1 MAAQPTTTAAGDPP
15 DGDRGL
21 VEHRRLRV
29 TGTVQGVGFRPFVY
43 RVATGL
49 GLTGEVSNGTA
60 GVTIDAEGTTE
71 ALDALLDA
79 LRHEPPPLARVT
91 DIDVGRVA
99 LHGYPGFRIVPSDD
113 DGTVEV
119 PVSVDVGPCGACLA
133 ELSDPADRR
142 FGHPF
147 INCTDCGPRY
157 TITRRVPYDRPVTT
171 MAGFPM
177 CEACRSEYDD
187 PADRRFHAQPVCC
200 PACGPQL
207 ALLDPA
213 GGPVA
218 TRDEALAGAV
228 RRLREGAI
236 LAVKGVGGFHLAV
249 DAGDEGAVARLRRR
263 KSRDDKPFAVLVADV
278 EEAAALVALDEVTAG
293 VLVSPRR
300 PIVLAARRPDAPIAG
315 GIAPGLPEL
324 GVMLPPSPLHHLL
337 VTRFGRPLVLTS
349 GNLSDEPIAYTDD
362 DAIARL
368 GPMVDAVL
376 THDRPIHIRCDDAVV
391 RAGVAG
397 GPQPVRRSRGFAPE
411 PLPLPRPARRTVLA
425 VGAELK
431 STVAVASGSS
441 VVVSHHLGDLEHAA
455 THQAFRQA
463 VEHLLHLR
471 DVDPEVVAHDLHP
484 EYLSTKFALDL
495 DVPLLGVQHH
505 HAHIASCLAEH
516 GEEGRVVGI
525 AYDGLG
531 WGTDG
536 TAWGGEF
543 LVCDLDGFERAGHL
557 RPVPLPGGAAAI
569 REPWRMAVS
578 WAAAALD
585 DDALPGVLAPLDA
598 RWAEVVALAASPR
611 VLATTSAGRLFD
623 AVAALLGVRSVT
635 TYEGQAAIE
644 LEALARQVA
653 PSAAACPP
661 VEVRVEDGRAV
672 LDPAPLVRAVV
683 DAVAR
688 GEEPARTAA
697 GFHRGLATGTIEIA
711 TAIAADRGL
720 DTVALSGGVFQNARL
735 TELVAGGLE
744 DAGLRVL
751 THRLVPPN
759 DGGISFGQAAIAAR

>member
-1 MAAQPTTTAAGDPP
+1 MTPDRAAASTAGTT
-15 DGDRGL
+15 
-21 VEHRRLRV
+21 ERRRVRV

-60 GVTIDAEGTTE
+60 GVTIDVEGAPS
-71 ALDALLDA
+71 ALDELVTTVRDGA
-79 LRHEPPPLARVT
+79 PPLARVT
-91 DIDVGRVA
+91 HVGVEVLAPRGLAAFSIVA
-99 LHGYPGFRIVPSDD
+99 SDD
-113 DGTVEV
+113 AGDVEV
-119 PVSVDVGPCGACLA
+119 PVSVDVGPCDACLR
-133 ELSDPADRR
+133 ELADPADRR
-142 FGHPF
+142 YGHPF
-147 INCTDCGPRY
+147 VNCTDCGPRY

-177 CEACRSEYDD
+177 CDACRVEYQD
-187 PADRRFHAQPVCC
+187 PMDRRFHAQPVCC
-200 PACGPQL
+200 PDCGPQL
-207 ALLDPA
+207 ALLDPVGA
-213 GGPVA
+213 PVA
-218 TRDEALAGAV
+218 ERAAALGEAV
-228 RRLREGAI
+228 RRLEAGAI

-249 DAGDEGAVARLRRR
+249 DAADDLAVTELRRR
-263 KSRDDKPFAVLVADV
+263 KARDDKPFAVLVADL
-278 EEAAALVALDEVTAG
+278 ATAHALVALDEPAQE
-293 VLVSPRR
+293 VLGSPRR
-300 PIVLAARRPDAPIAG
+300 PIVLAPRRDGAAVADG
-315 GIAPGLPEL
+315 VAPGLPEL
-324 GVMLPPSPLHHLL
+324 GLLLPPSPLHHLL
-337 VTRFGRPLVLTS
+337 VTHLGRPLVLTS

-362 DAIARL
+362 EAIARL

-397 GPQPVRRSRGFAPE
+397 GPQPVRRSRGYAPE
-411 PLPLPRPARRTVLA
+411 PLPLSRPARRPVLA

-431 STVAVASGSS
+431 STIAVASGTS

-455 THQAFRQA
+455 THRAFLQA

-471 DVDPEVVAHDLHP
+471 DVDPAVVAHDLHP

-495 DVPLLGVQHH
+495 DLPLVGIQHH

-516 GEEGRVVGI
+516 GEEGRAVGI
-525 AYDGLG
+525 AFDGLG

-543 LVCDLDGFERAGHL
+543 LVADLDGFERAGHL
-557 RPVPLPGGAAAI
+557 APVALPGGAAAI

-578 WAAAALD
+578 WAAALGDDERLEPTVAHLD
-585 DDALPGVLAPLDA
+585 P
-598 RWAEVVALAASPR
+598 RWQEVAALARSPR
-611 VLATTSAGRLFD
+611 TLRTTSAGRLFD

-644 LEALARQVA
+644 LEALARRVPPDHLA
-653 PSAAACPP
+653 GTPAEVSTAAGM
-661 VEVRVEDGRAV
+661 RV

-688 GEEPARTAA
+688 GEDRAVTAA
-697 GFHRGLATGTIEIA
+697 RFHTALAAATVA
-711 TAIAADRGL
+711 TASAVASDHDL

-735 TELVAGGLE
+735 TDLVARGLRA
-744 DAGLRVL
+744 AGLRVL
-751 THRLVPPN
+751 VHRLVPPN
-759 DGGISFGQAAIAAR
+759 DGGISFGQAAIACR

>member
-1 MAAQPTTTAAGDPP
+1 MAAQPTTAAGAPP
-15 DGDRGL
+15 DGDRSL

-60 GVTIDAEGTTE
+60 GVTIDAEGPAE

-79 LRHEPPPLARVT
+79 LRHAPPPLARVE
-91 DIDVGRVA
+91 DIAVGTVA
-99 LHGYPGFRIVPSDD
+99 FHGYPGFRIVASDG

-119 PVSVDVGPCGACLA
+119 PVSVDAGPCGACLA

-177 CEACRSEYDD
+177 CATCRSEYDD

-249 DAGDEGAVARLRRR
+249 DAVDEDAVTRLRRR

-300 PIVLAARRPDAPIAG
+300 PIVLAARHPDAPIAG

-397 GPQPVRRSRGFAPE
+397 GPQPVRRSRGYAPE

-431 STVAVASGSS
+431 STVAVASGTS

-471 DVDPEVVAHDLHP
+471 DVDPEVIAHDLHP

-516 GEEGRVVGI
+516 GEEGQVVGI

-585 DDALPGVLAPLDA
+585 DDALPDVLAPLDA
-598 RWAEVVALAASPR
+598 RWPEVAALAASTR
-611 VLATTSAGRLFD
+611 ALATTSAGRLFD

-688 GEEPARTAA
+688 GEAPALTAA

-720 DTVALSGGVFQNARL
+720 GTVALSGGVFQNARL
-735 TELVAGGLE
+735 TALVAGGLE
-744 DAGLRVL
+744 EAGLRVL

>member
-1 MAAQPTTTAAGDPP
+1 MAPDRAAASRP
-15 DGDRGL
+15 DAT
-21 VEHRRLRV
+21 ERRRVRV

-60 GVTIDAEGTTE
+60 GVTIDVEGAPS
-71 ALDALLDA
+71 ALDELVTTVRDGA
-79 LRHEPPPLARVT
+79 PPLARVT
-91 DIDVGRVA
+91 HVGVEVLAPRGRHAFSIVA
-99 LHGYPGFRIVPSDD
+99 SDD
-113 DGTVEV
+113 AGDVEV
-119 PVSVDVGPCGACLA
+119 PVSVDVGPCDACLR
-133 ELSDPADRR
+133 ELADPADRR
-142 FGHPF
+142 FGHAF
-147 INCTDCGPRY
+147 VNCTDCGPRY

-177 CEACRSEYDD
+177 CDACRVEYQD
-187 PADRRFHAQPVCC
+187 PMDRRFHAQPVCC
-200 PACGPQL
+200 PDCGPQL
-207 ALLDPA
+207 ALLDPVGA
-213 GGPVA
+213 PLA
-218 TRDEALAGAV
+218 ERTAALEEAV
-228 RRLREGAI
+228 RRLDAGAI

-249 DAGDEGAVARLRRR
+249 DAADDLAVTELRRR
-263 KSRDDKPFAVLVADV
+263 KARDDKPFALLVADL
-278 EEAAALVALDEVTAG
+278 AAARALVALDGAAQELLG
-293 VLVSPRR
+293 SPRR
-300 PIVLAARRPDAPIAG
+300 PIVLAPRRDGVAVADG
-315 GIAPGLPEL
+315 VAPGLPEL
-324 GVMLPPSPLHHLL
+324 GLLLPPSPLHHLL
-337 VTRFGRPLVLTS
+337 VTRLGRPLVLTS

-362 DAIARL
+362 EAIPRL

-397 GPQPVRRSRGFAPE
+397 GPQPVRRSRGYAPE
-411 PLPLPRPARRTVLA
+411 PLPLPRPARRSVLA

-431 STVAVASGSS
+431 STVAVAAGTS

-455 THQAFRQA
+455 THRAFLQA

-471 DVDPEVVAHDLHP
+471 DVDPAVVAHDLHP

-495 DVPLLGVQHH
+495 DLPLVGIQHH

-516 GEEGRVVGI
+516 GEQGRVVGI

-543 LVCDLDGFERAGHL
+543 LIADLDGSERAGHL
-557 RPVPLPGGAAAI
+557 APVALPGGAAAI

-578 WAAAALD
+578 WAAATFGD
-585 DDALPGVLAPLDA
+585 DRLEP
-598 RWAEVVALAASPR
+598 VVAHLDPRWQEVATLARSPR
-611 VLATTSAGRLFD
+611 TLRTTSAGRLFD

-635 TYEGQAAIE
+635 TYEGQAAIG
-644 LEALARQVA
+644 LEALARRVPPGHPA
-653 PSAAACPP
+653 GTPAEISTAAG
-661 VEVRVEDGRAV
+661 VRV

-688 GEEPARTAA
+688 GDDRAVTAA
-697 GFHRGLATGTIEIA
+697 TFHSGLADA
-711 TAIAADRGL
+711 TVAVAIAIASENDL

-735 TELVAGGLE
+735 TDLVARGLRA
-744 DAGLRVL
+744 AGLRVL
-751 THRLVPPN
+751 VHRLVPPN
-759 DGGISFGQAAIAAR
+759 DGGISFGQAAIACR

>member
-1 MAAQPTTTAAGDPP
+1 VAPDRAAAEVSGTT
-15 DGDRGL
+15 
-21 VEHRRLRV
+21 ERRRVRV

-60 GVTIDAEGTTE
+60 GVTIDVEGSPS
-71 ALDALLDA
+71 ALDELVTRVRDGA
-79 LRHEPPPLARVT
+79 PPLARVSH
-91 DIDVGRVA
+91 VGVEVLAPRGFA
-99 LHGYPGFRIVPSDD
+99 AFRIVASDD
-113 DGTVEV
+113 VGDVEV
-119 PVSVDVGPCGACLA
+119 PVSVDVGPCDACLR
-133 ELSDPADRR
+133 ELADPADRR

-147 INCTDCGPRY
+147 VNCTDCGPRY

-171 MAGFPM
+171 MAAFPM
-177 CEACRSEYDD
+177 CDACRAEYED
-187 PADRRFHAQPVCC
+187 PTDRRFHAQPVCC

-207 ALLDPA
+207 ALVDPA
-213 GGPVA
+213 GAPLA
-218 TRDEALAGAV
+218 ARTAALDEAV
-228 RRLREGAI
+228 RRLGAGAI

-249 DAGDEGAVARLRRR
+249 DATDAAAVTELRRR
-263 KSRDDKPFAVLVADV
+263 KGRDDKPFAVLVADLATAGTLV
-278 EEAAALVALDEVTAG
+278 ELDEGAQE
-293 VLVSPRR
+293 VLASPRR
-300 PIVLAARRPDAPIAG
+300 PIVLAPRHG
-315 GIAPGLPEL
+315 GSAVVDGVAPGLPEL
-324 GVMLPPSPLHHLL
+324 GLMLPPSPLHHLL
-337 VTRFGRPLVLTS
+337 VTDLARPLVLTS
-349 GNLSDEPIAYTDD
+349 GNVSDEPIAYTDD
-362 DAIARL
+362 EAIARL

-397 GPQPVRRSRGFAPE
+397 APQPIRRSRGYAPE
-411 PLPLPRPARRTVLA
+411 PLPLSRPARRPVLA

-431 STVAVASGSS
+431 STVAVASGTS

-455 THQAFRQA
+455 THRAFLQA

-471 DVDPEVVAHDLHP
+471 DVDPAVVAHDLHP

-495 DVPLLGVQHH
+495 DLPLVGVQHH

-543 LVCDLDGFERAGHL
+543 LVADLDGFERAGHL
-557 RPVPLPGGAAAI
+557 APVALPGGAAAI

-578 WAAAALD
+578 WAAAAVD
-585 DDALPGVLAPLDA
+585 DDERLAATVAHLDP
-598 RWAEVVALAASPR
+598 RWQHVAALARAPR
-611 VLATTSAGRLFD
+611 TLRTSSAGRLFD

-644 LEALARQVA
+644 LEALARRVPPDRA
-653 PSAAACPP
+653 GTRASITAAA
-661 VEVRVEDGRAV
+661 RMRV

-688 GEEPARTAA
+688 GEDPAVTAA
-697 GFHRGLATGTIEIA
+697 RFHAGLAASTVAVATEIA
-711 TAIAADRGL
+711 SDRDL

-735 TELVAGGLE
+735 TDLVATDLRA
-744 DAGLRVL
+744 AGLRVL
-751 THRLVPPN
+751 VHRLVPPN
-759 DGGISFGQAAIAAR
+759 DGGISFGQAAIACR